1 MPSHKDNLKKRA
13 ELEGLLR
20 SLRSACA
27 KTRGFKG
34 ASIVFGEG
42 PAPCGLMII
51 GEAPGR
57 VETRLARPFVGRAGR
72 FLISV
77 LKEVFE
83 REREDFYITNVV
95 KVWPTVETKRLKTR
109 KPTKE
114 EEGFFLPYLL
124 KEIRIVEPQ
133 VVLAVG
139 KTAFS
144 NLAPDED
151 FTPGSWVSAGGR
163 LIMPVYHPAYLL
175 RRQKYLEEN
184 TRELKAA
191 LRKVKARLTA
201 G

>member
-1 MPSHKDNLKKRA
+1 MK
-13 ELEGLLR
+13 
-20 SLRSACA
+20 SLRAACA
-27 KTRGFKG
+27 KTKGFKG
-34 ASIVFGEG
+34 AHIVSGEG

-57 VETRLARPFVGRAGR
+57 DETKLGRPFVGRAGR

-77 LKEVFE
+77 LKEVFNQ
-83 REREDFYITNVV
+83 EREDFYITNVV
-95 KVWPTVETKRLKTR
+95 KVWPTIETKRRKTR

-114 EEGFFLPYLL
+114 EEEFFLPYLL
-124 KEIRIVEPQ
+124 KEIRIIEPG
-133 VVLAVG
+133 VILAIG

-151 FTPGSWVSAGGR
+151 FKPGGWVKSGDGK

-175 RRQKYLEEN
+175 RKQKNLEEN
-184 TRELKAA
+184 TGELKAA
-191 LRKVKARLTA
+191 LRKVKAKLAA

>member
-1 MPSHKDNLKKRA
+1 VPSHKDNLKKKD
-13 ELEGLLR
+13 ELKRLLK
-20 SLRSACA
+20 SLRSACD
-27 KTRGFKG
+27 KTNGFKG
-34 ASIVFGEG
+34 SKIVFGEG

-57 VETRLARPFVGRAGR
+57 DETKFGHPFVGRAGR

-77 LKEVFE
+77 LKEVFG
-83 REREDFYITNVV
+83 RERDDFYITNVV
-95 KVWPTVETKRLKTR
+95 KVWPTIETKRLKTR
-109 KPTKE
+109 TPTKE
-114 EEGFFLPYLL
+114 EEGFFLPCLL
-124 KEIRIVEPQ
+124 KEIRIVEPRAI
-133 VVLAVG
+133 VAVG

-151 FTPGSWVSAGGR
+151 FTPGVWVSAGGR

-175 RRQKYLEEN
+175 RKQKDLEKN

-191 LRKVKARLTA
+191 LRRVKAKLEK